1 MTKILLIFFLILTN
15 LFSKTDIET
24 SISAAVSIQN
34 AFNEVFRK
42 TADSV
47 VSISTEKTVEF
58 NPSPFNHPLF
68 RAPNGGQFKSEKQK
82 QKGIGSGIIL
92 SKEGYIITNEHVIQ
106 GVDKV
111 LVKLRNKKVYEAEV
125 VGSDKQMD
133 ISLLKV
139 KGTNDL
145 QAIEIADSS
154 KVNVG
159 DWSIAIGAPMGF
171 EHSFTVG
178 VVSAISRG
186 GIDDSGVGFIQTD
199 ASINQGNSGGPLLD
213 IYGRVIGINRMIASP
228 TGGSIGIGFAIP
240 INDVKRII
248 DELKLNG
255 KIKRPWVG
263 VKISSIDE
271 KTKDEL
277 KLPST
282 EGALIHQ
289 IYSDSPAEE
298 AGLELMDFVIKIEDI
313 KIKSSEELVAYVRK
327 SKIGDR
333 LSFVVIRKGKE
344 LKLSVKIREMP
355 NG

>member
-1 MTKILLIFFLILTN
+1 MVKILIFLVLVQSSI
-15 LFSKTDIET
+15 FSKTDLES
-24 SISAAVSIQN
+24 SISQAVSIQT

-42 TADSV
+42 TSDSV

-58 NPSPFNHPLF
+58 NNMPFGPPFF
-68 RAPNGGQFKSEKQK
+68 RIPNENREFRPEKQK

-92 SKEGYIITNEHVIQ
+92 SKDGFVLTNQHVIQ
-106 GVDKV
+106 NVDKV
-111 LVKLRNKKVYEAEV
+111 IVKLKNKKVYEAEV
-125 VGSDKQMD
+125 VGLDKQMD
-133 ISLLKV
+133 IALLKI
-139 KGTNDL
+139 KGVNDL

-186 GIDDSGVGFIQTD
+186 VDDSGVGFIQTD

-213 IYGRVIGINRMIASP
+213 IYGRVIGINRMIVSQS
-228 TGGSIGIGFAIP
+228 GGSIGIGFAIP
-240 INDVKRII
+240 INEAKRIA

-263 VKISSIDE
+263 IKITTIDE
-271 KTKDEL
+271 QSKQEL
-277 KLPST
+277 KLPSV
-282 EGALIHQ
+282 EGALVHQ
-289 IYSDSPAEE
+289 IYTDSPAVE
-298 AGLELMDFVIKIEDI
+298 AGIELMDFVIQVDDSKIRSAD
-313 KIKSSEELVAYVRK
+313 ELVSIVRK

-333 LSFVVIRKGKE
+333 LNFVIIRKGKE
-344 LKLSVKIREMP
+344 MKLSVKLREMP